1 MVKLHPFPS
10 YQHLNLHLACLF
22 SYLLLCLFSSHG
34 NSSSTYGMKLKL
46 ISALALDKRPTLI
59 PSATLPPDSC
69 KFARPEC
76 NISNVNKIWKMATS
90 STYREDLLV
99 KVSCEYNLYISRY
112 SLLIIL
118 QQILVCKLWKSLNM
132 NTLLTHA

>member
-59 PSATLPPDSC
+59 TSATLPPDPC

-76 NISNVNKIWKMATS
+76 NISNVNKIWKMTTS
-90 STYREDLLV
+90 STSFIERTY
-99 KVSCEYNLYISRY
+99 
-112 SLLIIL
+112 
-118 QQILVCKLWKSLNM
+118 LWKFHVNTTSISQDIACSLFYNKFWSV
-132 NTLLTHA
+132 NCESL